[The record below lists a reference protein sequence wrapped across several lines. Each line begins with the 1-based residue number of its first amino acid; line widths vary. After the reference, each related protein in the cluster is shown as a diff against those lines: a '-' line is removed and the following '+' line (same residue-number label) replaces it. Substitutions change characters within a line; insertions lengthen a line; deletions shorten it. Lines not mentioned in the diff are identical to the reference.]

1 MTEID
6 KDKRIEELESII
18 NDQVYRISELEYTTG
33 LIDVIMK
40 RMNPVLERRGK
51 MSYPELGREMYFL
64 CSAIKGFREH
74 IGD

>member
-1 MTEID
+1 MCKTD
-6 KDKRIEELESII
+6 KDKRIDELETII

-33 LIDVIMK
+33 LIDVIME
-40 RMNPVLERRGK
+40 RMNPILERHGK

-74 IGD
+74 N